1 MQFSFEN
8 MALAWALRD
17 LRMTT
22 VLIGASR
29 PEQVEDCAGALANLH
44 FEDKELSEIDQHAV
58 DSDINL
64 WAKSSS
70 F

>member
-1 MQFSFEN
+1 
-8 MALAWALRD
+8 
-17 LRMTT
+17 MTT
-22 VLIGASR
+22 ALIGASR

-44 FEDKELSEIDQHAV
+44 FEDKELAEIDQHAV

-64 WAKSSS
+64 WSKSSS